1 VGYDVQLHSEEMYR
15 TQEQRSGDG
24 YSGWIEREHPEF
36 DYIEALQGERTEMY
50 YMPQV
55 SPLPPHLTVES
66 WAADRAV
73 EQLAVNDDRPFF
85 GFVSFIGPHP
95 PFAPPVPFNRM
106 YDPDKMPDPVYG
118 DVESDHADEQI
129 PYMNRIIWADDI
141 TDSHA
146 RVLKARYYGELSY
159 IDDCLGR
166 ILDAVE
172 ARQDDDNTVICF
184 FADHGDHMGDH
195 RAWQKE
201 SFFDASNHIP
211 FLLSWP
217 ENLPADELRDEL
229 ICLTDL
235 FAIATGAAGQTETR
249 DGADVLGM
257 LVGSVEPRET
267 VIGMYGRPGTAEF
280 KVMVR
285 KDDWKYI
292 FIANGGRVQLFN
304 LEDDPNELI
313 NRAGEEAEV
322 LEGLCSLA
330 VAVCEPPEICE
341 ALKGSK
347 LQAFPFG
354 ERERGR
360 IYQFDKSRGVGGF
373 PEKPEDALKGWNRK

>member
-1 VGYDVQLHSEEMYR
+1 
-15 TQEQRSGDG
+15 
-24 YSGWIEREHPEF
+24 
-36 DYIEALQGERTEMY
+36 
-50 YMPQV
+50 
-55 SPLPPHLTVES
+55 
-66 WAADRAV
+66 
-73 EQLAVNDDRPFF
+73 
-85 GFVSFIGPHP
+85 
-95 PFAPPVPFNRM
+95 
-106 YDPDKMPDPVYG
+106 
-118 DVESDHADEQI
+118 
-129 PYMNRIIWADDI
+129 
-141 TDSHA
+141 
-146 RVLKARYYGELSY
+146 
-159 IDDCLGR
+159 
-166 ILDAVE
+166 
-172 ARQDDDNTVICF
+172 
-184 FADHGDHMGDH
+184 MGDH

-257 LVGSVEPRET
+257 LGGSVEPREK

-292 FIANGGRVQLFN
+292 FISNGGREQLFN

-313 NRAGEEAEV
+313 NRASEEAEV
-322 LEGLCSLA
+322 LESLCGLA
-330 VAVCEPPEICE
+330 VAACEPPEICE
-341 ALKGSK
+341 ALEGSK
-347 LQAFPFG
+347 LRVFPFE

-373 PEKPEDALKGWNRK
+373 PEKPEDALKGWIRK